1 MLYTANM
8 TLVEVTYDLPGP
20 LRPEQ
25 LRALGQFANTYG
37 LRRIHV
43 NEQTNQI
50 RIEYDGSRLTET
62 EVAHVLGKARIPA
75 MKRA

>member
-1 MLYTANM
+1 MLYTASM
-8 TLVEVTYDLPGP
+8 TLVEVTYDLPMP

-37 LRRIHV
+37 VRRIHV
-43 NEQTNQI
+43 NEQVNQI

-62 EVAHVLGKARIPA
+62 QVAQVLGKARILA